1 VLSQGTIHFSRTAD
15 ERWEVMEGDEPPT
28 PSTAIRFM
36 RSVVKE
42 DVWDTRWNDVNG
54 RQVVA
59 RERNEKKSRMGYD
72 AEY

>member
-1 VLSQGTIHFSRTAD
+1 
-15 ERWEVMEGDEPPT
+15 MEGDETPT
-28 PSTAIRFM
+28 PSTAIWFM

-59 RERNEKKSRMGYD
+59 QERNEKKSRMGYD

>member
-1 VLSQGTIHFSRTAD
+1 
-15 ERWEVMEGDEPPT
+15 MEGDEPPT